1 MLGWEL
7 FKSRAALFSAPQ
19 SEDHWGMGPL
29 TVTSLGSVLKTHM
42 PRNRNDGPTKGI
54 QSILWMDEKSWKG
67 LPGYAI
73 GISLIDFLVVYF
85 SGIKSNL

>member
-1 MLGWEL
+1 M
-7 FKSRAALFSAPQ
+7 A
-19 SEDHWGMGPL
+19 PL

-54 QSILWMDEKSWKG
+54 QSILWMNEQSWKG
-67 LPGYAI
+67 LLGYAI
-73 GISLIDFLVVYF
+73 GISLINFLDVCV